1 MNAILMAA
9 IPLPLSLLMG
19 LGVLLVVVLTLY
31 WFFMA
36 KNNPGSRK
44 VDELPAHNEE
54 HKLQDRYDRGDI
66 NEEEY
71 RRKLTELE
79 NRSRRQ

>member
-1 MNAILMAA
+1 MDIAVLTAFPVPLRLLAGLAI
-9 IPLPLSLLMG
+9 
-19 LGVLLVVVLTLY
+19 LLVVVLTLY

-44 VDELPAHNEE
+44 VDELPPLNEE

-66 NEEEY
+66 SEEEY
-71 RRKLTELE
+71 RRKLEELK
-79 NRSRRQ
+79 NRPNDR